1 MPRGVQDYP
10 RVYDDTPEDDPPK
23 KQDTHVYIM
32 SWMQRDVAD
41 ATKLLIQNAV
51 SEQLNPRNFPGLET
65 FYVAD
70 LGCSV
75 GPNTFIAVQN
85 IIDAVKLKYQSSND
99 KIPEFQVLFNDHTQN
114 DFNTLFKSLPL
125 NREYYAS
132 GVPGSFHSNLFPR
145 ASLHFV
151 HTSYSL
157 QWLSC
162 VPKEVITKNKG
173 RIYHFGAPE
182 EVTKAYAR
190 QHATDFA
197 NFLQARAHEIV
208 PGGLMV
214 IVLPSRPNGVSHSR
228 VSFNI
233 LNGIFSST
241 FVDLAKKGMIDEE
254 KVDTFNLPIYP
265 TSPQELEATI
275 KQNGCFSIE
284 KIESLPKITTA
295 DVPHVVSLGTRAIT
309 EGLIKEHFGE
319 EILDGL
325 FEHFTNKLVE
335 SLKDVESGLAVNLF
349 LLLKRKDEDN
359 TTV

>member
-1 MPRGVQDYP
+1 MKANVEISSKTSLNGYVMTGGSGNQSYAKNSS
-10 RVYDDTPEDDPPK
+10 Y
-23 KQDTHVYIM
+23 
-32 SWMQRDVAD
+32 QRDVVD
-41 ATKLLIQNAV
+41 ATKLLIQTAV
-51 SEQLNPRNFPGLET
+51 SEYLNPRNFPGLET

-85 IIDAVKLKYQSSND
+85 IINAVKLRYQISND
-99 KIPEFQVLFNDHTQN
+99 KIPEFQVLFNDHKQN

-157 QWLSC
+157 QWISC
-162 VPKEVITKNKG
+162 VPKEIITKNKG
-173 RIYHFGAPE
+173 R
-182 EVTKAYAR
+182 AYAR
-190 QHATDFA
+190 QHAADFA
-197 NFLQARAHEIV
+197 NFLQARAREV
-208 PGGLMV
+208 VAGGLMV
-214 IVLPSRPNGVSHSR
+214 IVLPCRPDGVPHSR

-241 FVDLAKKGMIDEE
+241 FADLAKKGMIDEE
-254 KVDTFNLPIYP
+254 KVDTFNLPIYNK
-265 TSPQELEATI
+265 SPQELEATM
-275 KQNGCFSIE
+275 KYNGCFRIE
-284 KIESLPKITTA
+284 KIECLPKITTQ

-335 SLKDVESGLAVNLF
+335 SLKDVESGLGLKLF
-349 LLLKRKDEDN
+349 YHLNAKMKILPLFN
-359 TTV
+359 FFYLIC

>member
-1 MPRGVQDYP
+1 MEASAEISSKTSLNGYVMTGGSGNQSYAKNSS
-10 RVYDDTPEDDPPK
+10 Y
-23 KQDTHVYIM
+23 
-32 SWMQRDVAD
+32 QRDVAD

-51 SEQLNPRNFPGLET
+51 SEHLNPRNFPGLET
-65 FYVAD
+65 FYVTD
-70 LGCSV
+70 IGCSV

-85 IIDAVKLKYQSSND
+85 IIDAVNLRYQISND

-132 GVPGSFHSNLFPR
+132 GIPGSFHSNLFPR

-162 VPKEVITKNKG
+162 VPKEIITKNKG
-173 RIYHFGAPE
+173 RIYHIGAGE
-182 EVTKAYAR
+182 EVTNAYAK
-190 QHATDFA
+190 QHAADFA
-197 NFLQARAHEIV
+197 NFLQARAREVV

-214 IVLPSRPNGVSHSR
+214 IVLPSRPNGVPHSR

-241 FVDLAKKGMIDEE
+241 FADLAKK
-254 KVDTFNLPIYP
+254 
-265 TSPQELEATI
+265 
-275 KQNGCFSIE
+275 C
-284 KIESLPKITTA
+284 LPKITTQ

-335 SLKDVESGLAVNLF
+335 SLKDVESGLGVNLF
-349 LLLKRKDEDN
+349 LLLKRKDED
-359 TTV
+359 TSTF